1 MEVGLTDSIVV
12 DNEDIIDKEGRK
24 YIQQPTR

>member
-1 MEVGLTDSIVV
+1 MKVDLTNSIVV
-12 DNEDIIDKEGRK
+12 SNEDIIDKEGRK